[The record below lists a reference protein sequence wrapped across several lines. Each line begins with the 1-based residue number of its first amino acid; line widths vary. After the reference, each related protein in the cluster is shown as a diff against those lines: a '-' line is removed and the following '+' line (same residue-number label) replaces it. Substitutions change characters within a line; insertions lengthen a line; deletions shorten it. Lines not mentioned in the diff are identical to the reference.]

1 MGFIKE
7 FKEFAMRGNVMDMAV
22 GIIIGTAF
30 GKIVSSMV
38 EDMIMPIVG
47 AVSGGQ
53 SFNEYSSKVGAGEL
67 VAEIKWGKF
76 VQTVVDF
83 LIVAFVIFIMIKL
96 MNRATSVVSKPKVEG
111 PPPPPPEDILL
122 LREIRDSLAKR

>member
-38 EDMIMPIVG
+38 GDMIMPIVG
-47 AVSGGQ
+47 AVSGGKT
-53 SFNEYSSKVGAGEL
+53 FDEYTVTIAD
-67 VAEIKWGKF
+67 AQIKWGKF

-83 LIVAFVIFIMIKL
+83 LIVALVIFIMIKI
-96 MNRATSVVSKPKVEG
+96 MNSATERMRGPKEEAKPAT
-111 PPPPPPEDILL
+111 PEDILL
-122 LREIRDSLAKR
+122 LREIRDNLKK